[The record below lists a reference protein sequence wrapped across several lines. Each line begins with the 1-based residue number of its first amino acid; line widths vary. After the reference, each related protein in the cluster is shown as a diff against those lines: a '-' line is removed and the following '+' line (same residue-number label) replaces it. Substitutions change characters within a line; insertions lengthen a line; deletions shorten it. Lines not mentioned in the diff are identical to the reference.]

1 MVKRFGTSHKL
12 IYLKTALLT
21 QQKIQRGNKQNR
33 RPKRFHFL
41 RRTKYSKEKYTKPYK
56 DSKDKNTK
64 TRNFCRTKK
73 CFKKCIKAVLQKK
86 WFINTFINE
95 DVYSGNVERD
105 VYYTPKVLQ
114 LKWKF
119 EDSRVERTKIRRQK
133 FDEENH
139 EEQGLKTLT
148 PDQMPCRLQVTSRLH
163 N

>member
-1 MVKRFGTSHKL
+1 M
-12 IYLKTALLT
+12 IYLK
-21 QQKIQRGNKQNR
+21 KILSWRSKNIKRGNKQNR
-33 RPKRFHFL
+33 RSKRFHFR
-41 RRTKYSKEKYTKPYK
+41 RRTKYYKEKYTNPYK
-56 DSKDKNTK
+56 ESKNKNTK
-64 TRNFCRTKK
+64 TRSSCRTKK

-86 WFINTFINE
+86 WFINAFINE

-148 PDQMPCRLQVTSRLH
+148 PDQMSCRLQVTYRLH